1 MDVFVRRPRLL
12 LAAVVCGLL
21 LAMLDQTI
29 VGTAL
34 PAIVRD
40 LDGASLYLWAVTAYL
55 VPATVS
61 LPVYARLSDRYGRRA
76 MLLFGLGLFL
86 VGSALAASAQ
96 GMGQFI
102 AERAVQGLGAG
113 ALEGLPFILVADLYA
128 GRRSASLQ
136 AALAGLM
143 GLAFILGPLL
153 GGVITDGPGWRWAF
167 LVNVPLGLAALV
179 VVARF
184 LPRSLGRF
192 EGREVPID
200 VAGMAL
206 LGIGVGLV
214 LVGLDQRA
222 VAPMVAGA
230 AVLAA
235 FVAVERRSAAPV
247 VPLRLLADRAVAAML
262 VAGATA
268 TSGLYAGV
276 LLLPRYLE
284 SARHVSATR
293 SGLLIYPLLLG
304 LVLATTL
311 AASTI
316 NRWQQWR
323 WPVLIGTGLAAL
335 GALGFG
341 DVRRRHAG
349 LAGPGVHGADRVR
362 SGTGAVRAPDR
373 AAALRGP
380 DGGRRC
386 TLHPHPGAA
395 GRWRPCA
402 GRRRHRVHDQHGSR
416 QFGRHRHRHRRAG
429 GDADRSRAGSRCA
442 GTATP
447 RLRPA
452 AQPKPGHAAVCGQRR
467 TAPPLSRGPPTLERP
482 GRCPRAPFA
491 IRRAAPRASEPVPF
505 LTAKEPS

>member
-1 MDVFVRRPRLL
+1 MRRPRLL

-40 LDGASLYLWAVTAYL
+40 LDGSSLYLWAVTAYL
-55 VPATVS
+55 IPATVS

-76 MLLFGLGLFL
+76 MLLVGLGLFL

-143 GLAFILGPLL
+143 GFAFILGPLL

-167 LVNVPLGLAALV
+167 LVNVPIGLAALA

-192 EGREVPID
+192 EGREVPVD

-206 LGIGVGLV
+206 LGVGVGLV
-214 LVGLDQRA
+214 LVGLDQRT

-235 FVAVERRSAAPV
+235 FLAVERRSAAPV
-247 VPLRLLADRAVAAML
+247 VPLRLFADRAVAAML

-284 SARHVSATR
+284 GARHVSATR

-311 AASTI
+311 AASAI
-316 NRWQQWR
+316 NRWQRWR

-341 DVRRRHAG
+341 TFDAGTPVWQGLVFMALIGFGVGPALSGLQIALQRSVVPTAVAGALSTLILVRQVGGAIALAAADTVYTTSTGAG
-349 LAGPGVHGADRVR
+349 SPAATAT
-362 SGTGAVRAPDR
+362 GTGVLVVTLTG
-373 AAALRGP
+373 AAL
-380 DGGRRC
+380 
-386 TLHPHPGAA
+386 AA
-395 GRWRPCA
+395 GALGLLRRGS
-402 GRRRHRVHDQHGSR
+402 GRLPSP
-416 QFGRHRHRHRRAG
+416 
-429 GDADRSRAGSRCA
+429 SP
-442 GTATP
+442 ATP
-447 RLRPA
+447 PSA
-452 AQPKPGHAAVCGQRR
+452 ATAGQPRR
-467 TAPPLSRGPPTLERP
+467 
-482 GRCPRAPFA
+482 
-491 IRRAAPRASEPVPF
+491 
-505 LTAKEPS
+505 

>member
-1 MDVFVRRPRLL
+1 M

-40 LDGASLYLWAVTAYL
+40 LDGSSLYLWAVTAYL
-55 VPATVS
+55 VPATIS

-76 MLLFGLGLFL
+76 MLLVGLGLFL

-143 GLAFILGPLL
+143 GLAFILGPLV

-167 LVNVPLGLAALV
+167 LVNVPIGLAALV

-192 EGREVPID
+192 EGREVPVD

-206 LGIGVGLV
+206 LGAGVGLV
-214 LVGLDQRA
+214 LVGLDQRT

-230 AVLAA
+230 TVLAA
-235 FVAVERRSAAPV
+235 FLAVERRSAAPV
-247 VPLRLLADRAVAAML
+247 VPLRLLADRSVAAML

-284 SARHVSATR
+284 GARHVSATR

-304 LVLATTL
+304 LVSATTL
-311 AASTI
+311 AASAI

-323 WPVLIGTGLAAL
+323 LPMLIGTGLAGL

-341 DVRRRHAG
+341 TFDAGTPVWQGLVFMALIGFGVGPALSGLQIALQRSVVPTAVAGALSTLILVRQVGGAIALAAADTVYTTSTGAG
-349 LAGPGVHGADRVR
+349 SPAATAT
-362 SGTGAVRAPDR
+362 GTGVLVVTLTG
-373 AAALRGP
+373 AAL
-380 DGGRRC
+380 
-386 TLHPHPGAA
+386 AA
-395 GRWRPCA
+395 GALGLLPRGSGRLPSPSPARPPSAATA
-402 GRRRHRVHDQHGSR
+402 GQPRR
-416 QFGRHRHRHRRAG
+416 
-429 GDADRSRAGSRCA
+429 
-442 GTATP
+442 
-447 RLRPA
+447 
-452 AQPKPGHAAVCGQRR
+452 
-467 TAPPLSRGPPTLERP
+467 
-482 GRCPRAPFA
+482 
-491 IRRAAPRASEPVPF
+491 
-505 LTAKEPS
+505 

>member
-1 MDVFVRRPRLL
+1 MTCQCRHVDVLVPRPRLL

-40 LDGASLYLWAVTAYL
+40 LDGSSLYLWAVTAYL

-76 MLLFGLGLFL
+76 MLLAGLGLFL
-86 VGSALAASAQ
+86 VGSGLAASAPD
-96 GMGQFI
+96 MGPFI
-102 AERAVQGLGAG
+102 AERAVQGWGAG

-167 LVNVPLGLAALV
+167 LVNVPIGLAALV

-184 LPRSLGRF
+184 LPSSLGRY
-192 EGREVPID
+192 ERREVPVD
-200 VAGMAL
+200 VAGIAL
-206 LGIGVGLV
+206 LTAGVGLL
-214 LVGLDQRA
+214 LVGLDQRTA
-222 VAPMVAGA
+222 TPLFAGA

-235 FVAVERRSAAPV
+235 FLAVERRAAAPV
-247 VPLRLLADRAVAAML
+247 VPLRLFADRSVAALL

-284 SARHVSATR
+284 GARHVSATR

-311 AASTI
+311 AASAI

-323 WPVLIGTGLAAL
+323 LPVLVGTGLAAL
-335 GALGFG
+335 GAVGFG
-341 DVRRRHAG
+341 TFDARTPVWQSLVFMALIGFGVGPALSGLQVALQRHVV
-349 LAGPGVHGADRVR
+349 P
-362 SGTGAVRAPDR
+362 TAV
-373 AAALRGP
+373 AAALSTLILVRQV
-380 DGGRRC
+380 GGAIA
-386 TLHPHPGAA
+386 LAA
-395 GRWRPCA
+395 
-402 GRRRHRVHDQHGSR
+402 
-416 QFGRHRHRHRRAG
+416 
-429 GDADRSRAGSRCA
+429 ADTVYSASTRAGSPA
-442 GTATP
+442 ATATGTGVLVVTLTGAALAAGALGLLP
-447 RLRPA
+447 RGSGRLPA
-452 AQPKPGHAAVCGQRR
+452 PHPATLPLAAIARQPRR
-467 TAPPLSRGPPTLERP
+467 
-482 GRCPRAPFA
+482 
-491 IRRAAPRASEPVPF
+491 
-505 LTAKEPS
+505 

>member
-1 MDVFVRRPRLL
+1 MDIPLRHQRLL

-34 PAIVRD
+34 PAIVGD
-40 LDGASLYLWAVTAYL
+40 LDGSSLYMWAVAAYL

-61 LPVYARLSDRYGRRA
+61 LPVYARLSDRHGRRT
-76 MLLFGLGLFL
+76 MLLVGMGLFL
-86 VGSALAASAQ
+86 AGSVLSASAQ
-96 GMGQFI
+96 DMGQFI
-102 AERAVQGLGAG
+102 AWRAVQGLGAG

-143 GLAFILGPLL
+143 GFAFILGPLL

-167 LVNVPLGLAALV
+167 MVNVPIGLAALV

-184 LPRSLGRF
+184 LPPSLGRY
-192 EGREVPID
+192 EGREVPVDI
-200 VAGMAL
+200 AGIAL
-206 LGIGVGLV
+206 LTAGVGLV
-214 LVGLDQRA
+214 LVGLDQRT
-222 VAPMVAGA
+222 VAPMIAGA

-235 FVAVERRSAAPV
+235 FAAVERRSAAPV
-247 VPLRLLADRAVAAML
+247 VPVRLLADRSVAAML

-284 SARHVSATR
+284 GARHVSATR

-311 AASTI
+311 AASAI

-323 WPVLIGTGLAAL
+323 LPVLCGTGLAAL

-341 DVRRRHAG
+341 TFDAGTPVWQGLVFMALIGFGVGPALSGLQIALQRSVVPTAVAGALSTLILVRQVGGAIA
-349 LAGPGVHGADRVR
+349 LAAADTVYTT
-362 SGTGAVRAPDR
+362 STGAGSP
-373 AAALRGP
+373 AATATGAGVLVV
-380 DGGRRC
+380 
-386 TLHPHPGAA
+386 TLTGASLAA
-395 GRWRPCA
+395 GALGLLPRGS
-402 GRRRHRVHDQHGSR
+402 GRLPSP
-416 QFGRHRHRHRRAG
+416 
-429 GDADRSRAGSRCA
+429 SP
-442 GTATP
+442 ATP
-447 RLRPA
+447 PSA
-452 AQPKPGHAAVCGQRR
+452 VTAGQPRH
-467 TAPPLSRGPPTLERP
+467 
-482 GRCPRAPFA
+482 
-491 IRRAAPRASEPVPF
+491 
-505 LTAKEPS
+505 

>member
-1 MDVFVRRPRLL
+1 MTCHVRQVSVSVRRPRLL

-34 PAIVRD
+34 PAIVHD
-40 LDGASLYLWAVTAYL
+40 LDGSSLYLWAVTAYL

-61 LPVYARLSDRYGRRA
+61 LPVYARLSDRHGRRA
-76 MLLFGLGLFL
+76 MLLVGLGLFL
-86 VGSALAASAQ
+86 TGSALSASAQ

-143 GLAFILGPLL
+143 GFAFILGPLL

-167 LVNVPLGLAALV
+167 LVNVPIGLAALV

-192 EGREVPID
+192 EGREVPVD

-206 LGIGVGLV
+206 LGVGVGLV
-214 LVGLDQRA
+214 LVGLDQRT
-222 VAPMVAGA
+222 VAPGVAGA

-235 FVAVERRSAAPV
+235 FLAVERRSAAPV
-247 VPLRLLADRAVAAML
+247 VPLRLFADRSVAAML

-284 SARHVSATR
+284 GARHVSATR

-311 AASTI
+311 AASAI
-316 NRWQQWR
+316 NRWHQWR
-323 WPVLIGTGLAAL
+323 LPVLIGTGLAAL

-341 DVRRRHAG
+341 TFDAGTPVWQGMVFMALIGFGVGPALSGLQVALQRSVVPTAVAGALSTLILVRQVGGAIALAAADPVYTTSTGAG
-349 LAGPGVHGADRVR
+349 SPAAT
-362 SGTGAVRAPDR
+362 GTGVLVVTLTG
-373 AAALRGP
+373 AAL
-380 DGGRRC
+380 
-386 TLHPHPGAA
+386 AA
-395 GRWRPCA
+395 GA
-402 GRRRHRVHDQHGSR
+402 LG
-416 QFGRHRHRHRRAG
+416 
-429 GDADRSRAGSRCA
+429 
-442 GTATP
+442 
-447 RLRPA
+447 L
-452 AQPKPGHAAVCGQRR
+452 
-467 TAPPLSRGPPTLERP
+467 L
-482 GRCPRAPFA
+482 
-491 IRRAAPRASEPVPF
+491 PRASGQLPSPNPATPPSAA
-505 LTAKEPS
+505 TAGQPRR